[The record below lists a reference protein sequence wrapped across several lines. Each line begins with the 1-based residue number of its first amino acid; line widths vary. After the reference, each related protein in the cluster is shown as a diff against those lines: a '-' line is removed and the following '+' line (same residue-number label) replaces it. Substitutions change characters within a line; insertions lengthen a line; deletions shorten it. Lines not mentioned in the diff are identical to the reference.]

1 MEKEIMTIQQEE
13 TLYEFQKNW
22 KDLIHPKRL
31 EKDEK
36 VSTPFYGKFVCEPL
50 EPGYGITLG
59 NAIRRV
65 LLSSIQGPAITS
77 VKIEN
82 VLHEFST
89 ITGVKEDVTEII
101 LNLKSVD
108 LKMHTYE
115 AQTARISIEGPAEVK
130 ASDIETNHLVEII
143 NGDQHI
149 ATLAEGSSLEMELLV
164 EMGSGYQPVERRGE
178 VNRSIGS
185 IPVDALFSP
194 INKVN
199 YNVTNA
205 RVGRRT
211 DYEKL
216 TMEVWTNGTILPE
229 DAIAYSAKIIKQQL
243 SIFINFDEEIFEDE
257 PEVEEKN
264 EIKGNEEILFTKIED
279 VDFSARSMNCLRKA
293 NIVFIGE
300 VVQKTEDDLLN
311 LENFGKRSLVEI
323 KEKLE
328 EMELSLSMDIDPELF
343 ENERAIRIA
352 TEEV

>member
-1 MEKEIMTIQQEE
+1 MTTPQEE

-31 EKDEK
+31 EKDER

-59 NAIRRV
+59 NALRRV

-115 AQTARISIEGPAEVK
+115 NQIVSISVEGPAEVK
-130 ASDIETNHLVEII
+130 ASDIQTTHMVEVI

-149 ATLAEGSSLEMELLV
+149 ATLAEGAKLEMELFV
-164 EMGSGYQPVERRGE
+164 EMGSGYQPVERRGDI
-178 VNRSIGS
+178 NRSIGT

-194 INKVN
+194 IKKVN

-211 DYEKL
+211 DYQKL
-216 TMEVWTNGTILPE
+216 TMEIWTNGTILPE
-229 DAIAYSAKIIKQQL
+229 DAVAYSAKIIKQQL
-243 SIFINFDEEIFEDE
+243 SIFINFDEDIFEEE

-264 EIKGNEEILFTKIED
+264 EIRGNEEILFTLVED

-293 NIVFIGE
+293 NIVYIGE
-300 VVQKTEDDLLN
+300 VVQKSEEDLLN

-328 EMELSLSMDIDPELF
+328 EMELNLNMDIDPDLF

>member
-1 MEKEIMTIQQEE
+1 MN
-13 TLYEFQKNW
+13 EFQRNW
-22 KDLIHPKRL
+22 KDLIHPKRI

-77 VKIEN
+77 VKIDG

-89 ITGVKEDVTEII
+89 VPGVTEDVTEII

-115 AQTARISIEGPAEVK
+115 SQTVTVNVTGPADVK
-130 ASDIETNHLVEII
+130 ASDIVTTHQVEVV

-149 ATLAEGSSLEMELLV
+149 ATIAEGGELSMELTI
-164 EMGSGYQPVERRGE
+164 EMGSGYEPVERRGDIDE
-178 VNRSIGS
+178 SVGS

-194 INKVN
+194 IKKVN

-211 DYEKL
+211 DYQKL
-216 TMEVWTNGTILPE
+216 TMEVWTNGTIMPE
-229 DAIAYSAKIIKQQL
+229 DAVAYSAKILKQQL
-243 SIFINFDEEIFEDE
+243 SIFINFDEDEFEEE
-257 PEVEEKN
+257 PVEEESD
-264 EIKGNEEILFTKIED
+264 EIMGNEEILFTLIED
-279 VDFSARSMNCLRKA
+279 IDFSARSMNCLRKA
-293 NIVFIGE
+293 NIMYIGD
-300 VVQKTEDDLLN
+300 VVQKSEEDLLN

-323 KEKLE
+323 REKLD
-328 EMELSLSMDIDPELF
+328 EMELKLEMPIDKEVF
-343 ENERAIRIA
+343 EAEKENRDKAKQ
-352 TEEV
+352 EV

>member
-1 MEKEIMTIQQEE
+1 MK
-13 TLYEFQKNW
+13 EFQRNW
-22 KDLIHPKRL
+22 KDLIHPKRI

-59 NAIRRV
+59 NSIRRV

-77 VKIEN
+77 IKIDG

-89 ITGVKEDVTEII
+89 VPGVKEDVTEII
-101 LNLKSVD
+101 LNLKGVD
-108 LKMHTYE
+108 LKMHCYE
-115 AQTARISIEGPAEVK
+115 SQVVSISVVGPADVRACDIATTHQVEV
-130 ASDIETNHLVEII
+130 V

-149 ATLAEGSSLEMELLV
+149 ATVAEGGELNMEMTI

-178 VNRSIGS
+178 INNSIGT

-194 INKVN
+194 IKKVN
-199 YNVTNA
+199 YSVTNA

-211 DYEKL
+211 DYQKL
-216 TMEVWTNGTILPE
+216 TIEIWTNGTVLPE
-229 DAIAYSAKIIKQQL
+229 DALAYSAKILKQQL
-243 SIFINFDEEIFEDE
+243 SIFINFDEDDFEE
-257 PEVEEKN
+257 EYVVVEKN
-264 EIKGNEEILFTKIED
+264 EIMGNEEILFTLVED
-279 VDFSARSMNCLRKA
+279 IDFSARSMNCLRKA
-293 NIVFIGE
+293 NIKYIGE

-328 EMELSLSMDIDPELF
+328 ELELRLGMPIERDIF
-343 ENERAIRIA
+343 EAEKENREKAKQ
-352 TEEV
+352 EV